1 MYCLRTFCFSWLEE
15 QHPTLV
21 APPLATD
28 HCNRYSEEQTDEEGN
43 RLVAAGWLA
52 DWLVGWF
59 RTQPAKREETG
70 VALRLLYGRSS
81 K

>member
-43 RLVAAGWLA
+43 RLVAAGWLT
-52 DWLVGWF
+52 GWWAGSGPSQQNENNGGCF
-59 RTQPAKREETG
+59 TTTLRTQ
-70 VALRLLYGRSS
+70 
-81 K
+81 